1 MIILILIIMTM
12 TAKIMIISMI
22 LKAMLSNVISV
33 ISDRYEGNHCFVI
46 FFVII
51 TLFIKNVFTKFSNRF
66 V

>member
-22 LKAMLSNVISV
+22 LKAMLLNVISV
-33 ISDRYEGNHCFVI
+33 ISDRYEGNQWFAI
-46 FFVII
+46 FFII
-51 TLFIKNVFTKFSNRF
+51 ISLFVKNIFTNFFNRF